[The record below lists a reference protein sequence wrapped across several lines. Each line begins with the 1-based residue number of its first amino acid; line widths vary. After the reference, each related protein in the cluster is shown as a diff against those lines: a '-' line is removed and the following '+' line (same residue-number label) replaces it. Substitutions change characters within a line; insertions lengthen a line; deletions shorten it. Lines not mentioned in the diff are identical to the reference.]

1 MKIGYQSPSWPSNL
15 QPNGIVKYLDIMEK
29 ELSAQGHDCFIFTDN
44 IYGKDTYSNVIDFSK
59 ADHCFHEKGLYGII
73 KKIRRKIGF
82 ETSAEKFYPVMKSL
96 TCCIQEI
103 ENKNNRGFDIF
114 EMEESFGAVKYLL
127 ENISTPV
134 VIKLHGPWFLN
145 GEVLGV
151 LKDNA
156 FYDRVKAEG
165 EAITAAAG
173 VTAPSENVLNE
184 VRKYYGV
191 ELPDAK
197 VIHNPVEVVSENKK
211 WNFNKCKKNQILFV
225 GRFDK
230 HKGGDVVIRAF
241 NLVAKKN
248 KKATLI
254 FAGPDS
260 GIMFKGKN
268 ISIDEYINK
277 NICDADIIKR
287 IHILGEITSD
297 KANSLRRESHITLVA
312 SRYETFSYTVVESMA
327 MGCPTIGTNIGGIS
341 EIIKNNETALFAEVA
356 NFDGLAEK
364 ISLLLADSELA
375 IELGKNAAIDIENR
389 FNPHKIASE
398 TLDYYEHI
406 IKISGEN

>member
-197 VIHNPVEVVSENKK
+197 VIHNPVEVVNDK
-211 WNFNKCKKNQILFV
+211 WSYKECIKNQILFV

-230 HKGGDVVIRAF
+230 HKGGDIVIKAF
-241 NLVAKKN
+241 NLIAKKN
-248 KKATLI
+248 KLATLI
-254 FAGPDS
+254 FVGPDR
-260 GIMFKGKN
+260 GINIEGKK
-268 ISIDEYINK
+268 ISIEDYINEEINDK
-277 NICDADIIKR
+277 DIRKR
-287 IHILGEITSD
+287 IQYYGQIASEEVD
-297 KANSLRRESHITLVA
+297 SLRNKSHITVMA
-312 SRYETFSYTVVESMA
+312 SRWENFANTVIEA
-327 MGCPTIGTNIGGIS
+327 LAKGCPVIGTNSGGTP
-341 EIIKNNETALFAEVA
+341 EIIKNNKTGLLVEVA
-356 NFDGLAEK
+356 NPVELSEK

-375 IELGKNAAIDIENR
+375 IELGKNAAIDVENR
-389 FNPHKIASE
+389 FNPHKIVNE
-398 TLDYYEHI
+398 TLDYYI
-406 IKISGEN
+406 SVINKIYNN